1 MPHSAL
7 QSGQYEKWR
16 TGQWR
21 TGKSGPA
28 LNVDFGLKVPWD
40 LEGLR
45 PNTFFPMP
53 ASVVFASKCDPEG
66 IGNPLARTS
75 ERWLGTP
82 GANDIHREPKE
93 VTSTLVA
100 ETSPYA
106 KLARNGATIFPRAL
120 FFVTETTNPAI
131 VQIGHTIT
139 VNPRRGSQDKTPW
152 KELDLT
158 AISNQTIER
167 RHLFDVHLGETVAPY
182 VTLEPLQAI
191 LPLKQGEFT
200 IPADANGTGGIRP
213 GGLERTM
220 REPWQTVS
228 SLWDDNKGGVN
239 NLNLSERID
248 YHREL
253 TSQLEWQ
260 KAPGER
266 PNRWVYTSAGQPT
279 AAILTDNT
287 ALVENVLFWIPCRN
301 IDEANYLLA
310 IINSTALYKTVAS
323 LMPKGQFGAPHLHNH
338 LRKLPIPEYDGE
350 QKLHST
356 IAAAGATAAAGASK
370 KLEEL
375 RAQRGNQL
383 TVIVAR
389 RELRA
394 WLRKSPEGI
403 AVEDAVKKLFE
414 IE

>member
-1 MPHSAL
+1 MMPHSAL

-139 VNPRRGSQDKTPW
+139 VNHSQSQARFPGQNAMERARPHRHQQPDHREKASLRRSPRRDSCS
-152 KELDLT
+152 LR
-158 AISNQTIER
+158 N
-167 RHLFDVHLGETVAPY
+167 
-182 VTLEPLQAI
+182 
-191 LPLKQGEFT
+191 
-200 IPADANGTGGIRP
+200 P
-213 GGLERTM
+213 G
-220 REPWQTVS
+220 
-228 SLWDDNKGGVN
+228 
-239 NLNLSERID
+239 
-248 YHREL
+248 
-253 TSQLEWQ
+253 
-260 KAPGER
+260 
-266 PNRWVYTSAGQPT
+266 
-279 AAILTDNT
+279 
-287 ALVENVLFWIPCRN
+287 
-301 IDEANYLLA
+301 
-310 IINSTALYKTVAS
+310 
-323 LMPKGQFGAPHLHNH
+323 
-338 LRKLPIPEYDGE
+338 
-350 QKLHST
+350 T
-356 IAAAGATAAAGASK
+356 IASNTP
-370 KLEEL
+370 
-375 RAQRGNQL
+375 
-383 TVIVAR
+383 T
-389 RELRA
+389 
-394 WLRKSPEGI
+394 
-403 AVEDAVKKLFE
+403 
-414 IE
+414 

>member
-1 MPHSAL
+1 M
-7 QSGQYEKWR
+7 
-16 TGQWR
+16 T
-21 TGKSGPA
+21 
-28 LNVDFGLKVPWD
+28 LN
-40 LEGLR
+40 
-45 PNTFFPMP
+45 T
-53 ASVVFASKCDPEG
+53 
-66 IGNPLARTS
+66 
-75 ERWLGTP
+75 
-82 GANDIHREPKE
+82 
-93 VTSTLVA
+93 
-100 ETSPYA
+100 
-106 KLARNGATIFPRAL
+106 
-120 FFVTETTNPAI
+120 
-131 VQIGHTIT
+131 
-139 VNPRRGSQDKTPW
+139 RRGSQDKPPW

-200 IPADANGTGGIRP
+200 IPADANGGIRP

-220 REPWQTVS
+220 RERWQTVS
-228 SLWDDNKGGVN
+228 SLWDDNKSGVN

-260 KAPGER
+260 KDPGER
-266 PNRWVYTSAGQPT
+266 PTRLVYTSAGQPT
-279 AAILTDNT
+279 VAILTDNA
-287 ALVENVLFWIPCRN
+287 ALVENVLFWIACKN

-310 IINSTALYKTVAS
+310 IINSSALYEAVAS
-323 LMPKGQFGAPHLHNH
+323 LMPKGQFGARHLHKH
-338 LRKLPIPEYDGE
+338 LWKLPIPEYDKE
-350 QKLHST
+350 KKLHST

-375 RAQRGNQL
+375 RTQRGNQL

-394 WLRKSPEGI
+394 WLRKSPESI